1 MNGDFARYKQ
11 EAMAYAW
18 FHWIKDRHEK
28 CTVKWL

>member
-11 EAMAYAW
+11 GAM